1 MCCQFEAK
9 RSLRRTQFA
18 TLSPHHI
25 SARRGCVVSHVSLS
39 MQFFRFHANVLP
51 TGGNTSS
58 GMYGCNVCACFFVS
72 RVSDDD
78 ADQAPSAERPFWC
91 LVDSSPICSAAFLLR
106 IFGIVALIYD
116 SSQASHCLF
125 EGYINHRRNCGV
137 QVASSIIF
145 VKKEVV
151 LIREIV
157 C

>member
-1 MCCQFEAK
+1 MPHFH
-9 RSLRRTQFA
+9 RTKYQREEGAWFHM
-18 TLSPHHI
+18 SVCRC
-25 SARRGCVVSHVSLS
+25 S
-39 MQFFRFHANVLP
+39 FFRFHANVLP

-78 ADQAPSAERPFWC
+78 ADQAPSVERPFWC

-116 SSQASHCLF
+116 SFSSITLF
-125 EGYINHRRNCGV
+125 VRRIHKPSAQLRSPN
-137 QVASSIIF
+137 ASSIIL
-145 VKKEVV
+145 EVTEAV
-151 LIREIV
+151 LIRETV